1 MDLISLVQFLT
12 PCLPFLLKLGDKTA
26 EKVAEKMGEDGWGKA
41 KAIWA
46 KLHPRVEVKEAAKEA
61 VVDLAANPEDEDL
74 QTALRVQLKKIL
86 DSDPALAAEVTQLF
100 QDATDAGASGTNI
113 QVSLLGTDNVGIG
126 LVQGSSKAIGRVEG
140 DVTM

>member
-1 MDLISLVQFLT
+1 MLLVQFLT
-12 PCLPFLLKLGDKTA
+12 PCLPFLLKLSDKAAEKAA
-26 EKVAEKMGEDGWGKA
+26 EKVGEDGWGKA

-46 KLHPRVEVKEAAKEA
+46 KLHPRVEAKEAAKEA

-86 DSDPALAAEVTQLF
+86 DSDPTLAAEVTQLLKE
-100 QDATDAGASGTNI
+100 ATDTGASGTNI
-113 QVSLLGTDNVGIG
+113 QVSVSGTGNVGFG
-126 LVQGSSKAIGRVEG
+126 SLQGGSKAIGKVEG